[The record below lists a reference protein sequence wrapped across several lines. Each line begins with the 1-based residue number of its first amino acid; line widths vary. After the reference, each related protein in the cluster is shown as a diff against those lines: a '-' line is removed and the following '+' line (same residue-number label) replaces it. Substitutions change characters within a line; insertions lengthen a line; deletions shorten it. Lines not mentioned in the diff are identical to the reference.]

1 MSRNSNSGESKYLMY
16 RNIVDT
22 AHEVSKKECLKCSA
36 CTLAEHFVDQ
46 IPCVHNFETQKMAK
60 VMACLCPFWL
70 TIARGLFA
78 LLDNHLIL

>member
-1 MSRNSNSGESKYLMY
+1 MFEPLTVIIHVCRNAFQTDMSRNSNSGESKYLMY

-46 IPCVHNFETQKMAK
+46 IPCVHKLRDTKKRQK
-60 VMACLCPFWL
+60 
-70 TIARGLFA
+70 
-78 LLDNHLIL
+78 